1 MTINRIVRHGF
12 GPLILVFLVS
22 ACADWPAIEKVFGG
36 TQEQKNIPAQ
46 KEKKVVA
53 AQVEDTQES
62 KTTTPSEKGNQAAT
76 VAAKQEQATGWVLQ
90 CGRNEK
96 QCYIQQYI
104 FATESKM
111 RFVGVSVGYFGPKEN
126 PRLLFSLPLGVL
138 LAPGMG
144 FDIDAGQKTKLP
156 VRICITD
163 GCKADMDL
171 GEKLVTRLKQG
182 KQMNLFFANA
192 AAEKTIKVRMSLQ
205 GFAKAYA
212 ALSAKRK

>member
-1 MTINRIVRHGF
+1 MTINRFMQGL
-12 GPLILVFLVS
+12 GPLILVFLIS
-22 ACADWPAIEKVFGG
+22 ACADWPAIENIFAG
-36 TQEQKNIPAQ
+36 TQDEKNMPAQ
-46 KEKKVVA
+46 KQKQVVA

-62 KTTTPSEKGNQAAT
+62 KKTTPSEKGKQAAT

-90 CGRNEK
+90 CDRNEK

-104 FATESKM
+104 FAPESKM

-182 KQMNLFFANA
+182 KQMNVFFINGATQ
-192 AAEKTIKVRMSLQ
+192 KTIKVVVSLQ
-205 GFAKAYA
+205 GFTRAYA

>member
-1 MTINRIVRHGF
+1 MTINRFMHGL

-22 ACADWPAIEKVFGG
+22 ACADWPAIEDIFGG

-46 KEKKVVA
+46 KEKQTTK
-53 AQVEDTQES
+53 AQVEDTLES
-62 KTTTPSEKGNQAAT
+62 KKNTSSEKGKHAAKVT
-76 VAAKQEQATGWVLQ
+76 AKQEQATGWVLQ

-96 QCYIQQYI
+96 RCYIQQYI
-104 FATESKM
+104 FAPESNM
-111 RFVGVSVGYFGPKEN
+111 RFVGLSVGYFGPKEN

-156 VRICITD
+156 IRVCIAA
-163 GCKADMDL
+163 GCKADMPLDKTL
-171 GEKLVTRLKQG
+171 LTRLKQG

-192 AAEKTIKVRMSLQ
+192 AAKKTIKVRMTLQ